1 MSVMLICEN
10 YIEKKKVNTIFSLFI
25 EFDLEF

>member
-10 YIEKKKVNTIFSLFI
+10 YFEKKKVNTIFSLFI
-25 EFDLEF
+25 KFDLEF